1 MKINERI
8 TTPDN
13 YTIIKATHEEILDR
27 VGLMH
32 PMFRTRWVAKF
43 QRKLRLRSLKRGGGI
58 AKKWVEIT
66 RFMPHLLAG
75 LEVQTAHNIVPS
87 VLRNSLATLISGTN
101 VTPTFKANYFALGS
115 GSAAPSNADLIL
127 QTEEMRALFT
137 NRSSYTNIAYLD
149 VFFDASEV
157 GGETFNEAGIFVDGS
172 GSANT
177 GYLLSRVSINQSLG
191 AAQTL
196 TVNCSITIS

>member
-13 YTIIKATHEEILDR
+13 YVFIQATYDQILDR
-27 VGLMH
+27 VDQVF
-32 PMFRTRWVAKF
+32 PMLPILQKW
-43 QRKLRLRSLKRGGGI
+43 QRKLRMRSLIKGGRI
-58 AKKWVEIT
+58 ARKWVTIT
-66 RFMPHLLAG
+66 RSMPDLLKG
-75 LEVQTAHNIVPS
+75 LNVQTAHNIVPS
-87 VLRNSLATLISGTN
+87 VLRNSLATLISGTT

-115 GSAAPSNADLIL
+115 ASSAPANSDTQLG
-127 QTEEMRALFT
+127 TETYRALFT

-149 VFFDASEV
+149 IFLSTAIV
-157 GGETFNEAGIFVDGS
+157 GGQSYNEAGIFVDGT

-177 GYLLSRVSINQSLG
+177 GYLLSRVSTNLTLG
-191 AAQTL
+191 SSQTL